1 MIELKNVS
9 KSYLNQAAINSMS
22 IEFPTGKIT
31 GLIGENGSGKSTT
44 LKLISGLIN
53 PNKGE
58 VIIDGRVIDRRS
70 GSELVSYLSELD
82 VYYPFY
88 TVIETID
95 FHASQYKEFNM
106 EKAMEIMEFMKL
118 DPNKKVRNLS
128 KGNRGRLKI
137 LLSLSREVP
146 YILMDEP
153 LAGLDPMV
161 RDSIIKGLIS
171 FVDLDRQTIII
182 TTHEISEIEP
192 LLDQVILI
200 KDGEVVGIGDVEEI
214 RKNEQLSLIDW
225 MKAKYEN

>member
-9 KSYLNQAAINSMS
+9 KSYLNQTAIRNMS
-22 IEFPTGKIT
+22 IQFPKGKVI

-44 LKLISGLIN
+44 LKMISGLIS
-53 PNKGE
+53 PSKGE
-58 VIIDGRVIDRRS
+58 VKINDKDIDRRTS
-70 GSELVSYLSELD
+70 SELVSYLSELD
-82 VYYPFY
+82 VYYSFY
-88 TVIETID
+88 TVMETID
-95 FHASQYKEFNM
+95 FHASQYKDFDTG
-106 EKAMEIMEFMKL
+106 KAIEIMEFMKL
-118 DPNKKVRNLS
+118 DSNKKVKNLS

-137 LLSLSREVP
+137 LLSLSRNVP

-200 KDGEVVGIGDVEEI
+200 KEGEVIGIGDVEEI
-214 RKNEQLSLIDW
+214 RQNEQLSLIDW